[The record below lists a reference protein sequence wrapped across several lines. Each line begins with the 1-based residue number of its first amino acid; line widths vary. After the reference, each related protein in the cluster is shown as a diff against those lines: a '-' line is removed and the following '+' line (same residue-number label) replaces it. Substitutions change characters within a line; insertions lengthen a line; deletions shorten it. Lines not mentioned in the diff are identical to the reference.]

1 MRPYR
6 MAWMLGLG
14 LMVAIGMTGCGLESE
29 LGAMR
34 DRGEALHAL
43 IEADRLELQASAAA
57 LPADDPARARLETLA
72 AERSARSSAVVGAL
86 TELDALI
93 ASANADPEGALEGGA
108 GLLIP
113 LLPAG
118 AQAPALLG
126 VGFAAMAWR
135 AARLKKSAASI
146 ADSFEKAM
154 RQDEQ
159 LAQGVRRNAGVL
171 RSIQTGTARRIVDEV
186 TRPERAMLRLP
197 L

>member
-6 MAWMLGLG
+6 MAWMAGLG
-14 LMVAIGMTGCGLESE
+14 VMVAVVMSGCGLDEE
-29 LGAMR
+29 LVAMR
-34 DRGEALHAL
+34 DRAGALHER
-43 IEADRLELQASAAA
+43 IERDRAELESAAAA
-57 LPADDPARARLETLA
+57 LPEGDPARARLEALA
-72 AERSARSSAVVGAL
+72 TERSAQSAAVVGAL
-86 TELDALI
+86 TELEALI
-93 ASANADPEGALEGGA
+93 ASAQADPEGALESGA

-118 AQAPALLG
+118 MQAPTLLG
-126 VGFAAMAWR
+126 VGLAGMAWR

-146 ADSFEKAM
+146 AESFEKAM

-197 L
+197 V